1 MLNGI
6 LSETMSRRILF
17 LATVDSHI
25 FYFHLPFMELLRS
38 LGYEVEVAAGEAGF
52 RERIEREG
60 FRVHPIPF
68 SRRPLSFSN
77 FLSFWRLLG
86 LLRERRYLLVH
97 THTPVA
103 SFLGRIAAKIARVPL
118 VLYTA
123 HGLHFFRGASWKA
136 WLFWYTAEK
145 IASFF
150 TDALIV
156 LNEEDFEYGK
166 RLGFTPGE
174 SLFLVPGVGVD
185 LQRFRNVDASPR
197 GELGIG
203 DDEVV
208 VACVAEFI
216 PRKNH
221 SFLLAAW
228 REVAK
233 RFGQAHLLLVGDG
246 ELLEKTRIW
255 AERESLPR
263 VHFLG
268 RREDVPAVLSASDIV
283 VLVSKHEGLP
293 RALLEGMAAGKP
305 LVATDVRGNRDLV
318 EDGVNGFL
326 VPLGD
331 VGALAFALGQLI
343 ESKELREKMGRES
356 LRKVEAYSLERVLQE
371 MEGIYRKF
379 LERYA

>member
-1 MLNGI
+1 MNH
-6 LSETMSRRILF
+6 RILF

-25 FYFHLPFMELLRS
+25 FYFHLPFMKLLRS

-60 FRVHPIPF
+60 FQVHPIPF

-77 FLSFWRLLG
+77 FLSFWRLFR
-86 LLRERRYLLVH
+86 LLRERCYVLVH

-123 HGLHFFRGASWKA
+123 HGFHFFRGASWKA

-156 LNEEDFEYGK
+156 LNEEDFEHGK
-166 RLGFTPGE
+166 RLGFIPGE
-174 SLFLVPGVGVD
+174 NLFLVPGVGVE
-185 LQRFRNVDASPR
+185 LERFRNVNSSLR
-197 GELGIG
+197 EELGIG

-208 VACVAEFI
+208 VTCVAEFT
-216 PRKNH
+216 PTKNH

-233 RFGQAHLLLVGDG
+233 RFEHAHLLFVGDG
-246 ELLEKTRIW
+246 ELLEKTRVW

-268 RREDVPAVLSASDIV
+268 KREDVPAVLSASDIV
-283 VLVSKHEGLP
+283 VLVSKREGLP

-331 VGALAFALGQLI
+331 VGALVEALGRLI
-343 ESKELREKMGRES
+343 GSKGLRERMGEES
-356 LRKVEAYSLERVLQE
+356 RRKVEAYSLERVLQE
-371 MEGIYRKF
+371 MERIYRRF

>member
-1 MLNGI
+1 
-6 LSETMSRRILF
+6 MSRRILF

-52 RERIEREG
+52 REKIEREG

-86 LLRERRYLLVH
+86 LLRERRYILLH

-103 SFLGRIAAKIARVPL
+103 SFLGRIAAKIAWVPL

-123 HGLHFFRGASWKA
+123 HGFHFFRGASWKA

-145 IASFF
+145 IASLF

-185 LQRFRNVDASPR
+185 LQRFRNVDASLR
-197 GELGIG
+197 RELGIK

-208 VACVAEFI
+208 VTCVAEFI

-228 REVAK
+228 REVTK

-246 ELLEKTRIW
+246 ELWEETKRW
-255 AERESLPR
+255 VAQASLPR
-263 VHFLG
+263 IHFLG
-268 RREDVPAVLSASDIV
+268 RREDVPAVLAASDIV

>member
-1 MLNGI
+1 MNH
-6 LSETMSRRILF
+6 RILF

-25 FYFHLPFMELLRS
+25 FYFHLPFMKLLRS
-38 LGYEVEVAAGEAGF
+38 LGYEVEVAAGETGF

-68 SRRPLSFSN
+68 SRRPLSFAN
-77 FLSFWRLLG
+77 FLSFWRLFRLF
-86 LLRERRYLLVH
+86 RERRYLLVH

-123 HGLHFFRGASWKA
+123 HGFHFFRGASWKA

-145 IASFF
+145 IAALF

-156 LNEEDFEYGK
+156 LNEEDFEHGK
-166 RLGFTPGE
+166 RLGFIPGE
-174 SLFLVPGVGVD
+174 NLFLVPGVGVE
-185 LQRFRNVDASPR
+185 LERFRNVNSSLR
-197 GELGIG
+197 EELGIG
-203 DDEVV
+203 DGEVV
-208 VACVAEFI
+208 VTCVAEFT
-216 PRKNH
+216 PTKNH

-228 REVAK
+228 KEVAK
-233 RFGQAHLLLVGDG
+233 RFGHAHLLFVGDG
-246 ELLEKTRIW
+246 ELLERTKAW
-255 AERESLPR
+255 VERESLPR

-283 VLVSKHEGLP
+283 VLVSKREGLP
-293 RALLEGMAAGKP
+293 RALLEAMAAGKP

-331 VGALAFALGQLI
+331 VGALAFALGRLI
-343 ESKELREKMGRES
+343 GSKELRERMGEES
-356 LRKVEAYSLERVLQE
+356 RRKVEAYSLERVLQE
-371 MEGIYRKF
+371 MERIYRRF
-379 LERYA
+379 LEKYA

>member
-1 MLNGI
+1 LNGI

-52 RERIEREG
+52 REKIEREG

-77 FLSFWRLLG
+77 FLSFWKLLG
-86 LLRERRYLLVH
+86 LLRKRRYILLH

-123 HGLHFFRGASWKA
+123 HGFHFFRGASWKA

-145 IASFF
+145 IASLF

-185 LQRFRNVDASPR
+185 LQRFRNVDASLR
-197 GELGIG
+197 RKLGIG

-208 VACVAEFI
+208 VTCVAEFT
-216 PRKNH
+216 PTKNH

-228 REVAK
+228 REVVK

-246 ELLEKTRIW
+246 ELWEETKRW
-255 AERESLPR
+255 VAQASLPR
-263 VHFLG
+263 IHFLG
-268 RREDVPAVLSASDIV
+268 RRGDVPAVLSTSDIV
-283 VLVSKHEGLP
+283 VLVSKREGLP

-326 VPLGD
+326 VPPGD
-331 VGALAFALGQLI
+331 VGVLAFALEQLI
-343 ESKELREKMGRES
+343 GSKELREKMGRES

>member
-1 MLNGI
+1 
-6 LSETMSRRILF
+6 MSRRILF

-25 FYFHLPFMELLRS
+25 FYFHLPFVKLLRS

-52 RERIEREG
+52 REKIEREG

-86 LLRERRYLLVH
+86 LLRKRRYILVH

-123 HGLHFFRGASWKA
+123 HGFHFFRGASWKA

-145 IASFF
+145 IASLF

-185 LQRFRNVDASPR
+185 LQRFRNVDASLR
-197 GELGIG
+197 RELGIK

-208 VACVAEFI
+208 VTCVAEFI

-228 REVAK
+228 REVTK

-246 ELLEKTRIW
+246 ELWEETKRW
-255 AERESLPR
+255 VAQASLPR
-263 VHFLG
+263 IHFLG
-268 RREDVPAVLSASDIV
+268 RREDVPAVLAASDIV

>member
-1 MLNGI
+1 MNH
-6 LSETMSRRILF
+6 RILF

-25 FYFHLPFMELLRS
+25 FYFHLPFMKLLRS
-38 LGYEVEVAAGEAGF
+38 LGYEVEVAAGETGF

-60 FRVHPIPF
+60 FRVHSIPF

-77 FLSFWRLLG
+77 FLSFWRLLR
-86 LLRERRYLLVH
+86 LFRERRYLLVH

-123 HGLHFFRGASWKA
+123 HGFHFFRGASWKA

-156 LNEEDFEYGK
+156 LNEEDFEHGK
-166 RLGFTPGE
+166 RLGFIPGE
-174 SLFLVPGVGVD
+174 NLFLVPGVGVE
-185 LQRFRNVDASPR
+185 LERFRNVNSSLR
-197 GELGIG
+197 EELGIG

-208 VACVAEFI
+208 VTCVAEFT
-216 PRKNH
+216 PTKNH

-233 RFGQAHLLLVGDG
+233 RFEHAHLLFVGDG
-246 ELLEKTRIW
+246 ELLEKTKAW
-255 AERESLPR
+255 VKRESLPR
-263 VHFLG
+263 VYFLG
-268 RREDVPAVLSASDIV
+268 KREDVPAVLSASDIV
-283 VLVSKHEGLP
+283 VLVSKREGLP

-331 VGALAFALGQLI
+331 VGALVEALGRLI
-343 ESKELREKMGRES
+343 GSKELRERMGEES
-356 LRKVEAYSLERVLQE
+356 RRKVEAYSLERVLQE
-371 MEGIYRKF
+371 MERIYRRF
-379 LERYA
+379 LEKYA

>member
-1 MLNGI
+1 MH
-6 LSETMSRRILF
+6 SRRILF
-17 LATVDSHI
+17 LTTVDVTIAS
-25 FYFHLPFMELLRS
+25 FLLPFMKVLRS
-38 LGYEVEVAAGEAGF
+38 LGYTVEAAARETGF
-52 RERIEREG
+52 RETIEKGG
-60 FRVHPIPF
+60 FLFHNLPF

-86 LLRERRYLLVH
+86 LLRERRYILLH

-123 HGLHFFRGASWKA
+123 HGFHFFRGASWKA

-145 IASFF
+145 IASLF

-174 SLFLVPGVGVD
+174 TLFLVPGVGVD
-185 LQRFRNVDASPR
+185 LQRFRNVDASLR
-197 GELGIG
+197 RELGIK

-208 VACVAEFI
+208 VTCVAEFT
-216 PRKNH
+216 PTKNH

-246 ELLEKTRIW
+246 ELWEETKRW
-255 AERESLPR
+255 VAQASLPR
-263 VHFLG
+263 IHFLG
-268 RREDVPAVLSASDIV
+268 RRGDVPAVLSTSDIV

-331 VGALAFALGQLI
+331 VGALSEALEQLI
-343 ESKELREKMGRES
+343 GSKKLREKMGEES
-356 LRKVEAYSLERVLQE
+356 YKKAEAYSLEQILKE

-379 LERYA
+379 LERCV